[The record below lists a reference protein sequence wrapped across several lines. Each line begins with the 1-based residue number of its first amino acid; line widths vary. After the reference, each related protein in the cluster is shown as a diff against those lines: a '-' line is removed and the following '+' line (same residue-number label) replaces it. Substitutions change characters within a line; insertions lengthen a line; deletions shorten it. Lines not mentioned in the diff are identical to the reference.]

1 MTFGDVKAEA
11 LRLMGL
17 DEPVNAENV
26 DDYEEDESW
35 APLIRTMWGALN
47 RCFADLESRRILPLH
62 SKGLENG
69 QGRGSWRTFYYGD
82 EIGVIGEKPGVMEVA
97 RLVVEGDGYVD
108 TDHPFL
114 LDEVG
119 YLRVMDYDPAAT
131 YKLLYRPRVPRL
143 MPNSGNSTTI
153 ELPETLCEALAW
165 FVKSEVY
172 RLDEP
177 AEAAEARNFY
187 ENAVAQ
193 YAALAEVS
201 RQGTVQSVYGM
212 DLT

>member
-1 MTFGDVKAEA
+1 MTLGDVKAEA

-17 DEPVNAENV
+17 DEPVNADNV
-26 DDYEEDESW
+26 SDYEEDESW
-35 APLIRTMWGALN
+35 APLIRSVWGAVN
-47 RCFADLESRRILPLH
+47 RCFADLETKRVLPLKRYAL
-62 SKGLENG
+62 SDPK
-69 QGRGSWRTFYYGD
+69 GRGGWRLFYYGD
-82 EIGVIGEKPGVMEVA
+82 QTDIFEPV
-97 RLVVEGDGYVD
+97 RLVVESGDYVD

-119 YLRVMDYDPAAT
+119 YLRVMDYDANAD
-131 YKLLYRPRVPRL
+131 YAVLYRPRLDRL
-143 MPNSGNSTTI
+143 TSVSGDDTEI
-153 ELPETLCEALAW
+153 ALPDALCDALPW

-187 ENAVAQ
+187 ENAVEQ
-193 YAALAEVS
+193 YASQAEVS
-201 RQGTVQSVYGM
+201 RQGTVQSVYGV

>member
-17 DEPVNAENV
+17 DEPVNADNV
-26 DDYEEDESW
+26 GDYEEDENW
-35 APLIRTMWGALN
+35 APLIRMMWSAIN
-47 RCFADLESRRILPLH
+47 RCFADLETKRVLPLRR
-62 SKGLENG
+62 KALADPT
-69 QGRGSWRTFYYGD
+69 GRVSWRLFYYGGD
-82 EIGVIGEKPGVMEVA
+82 PGVMEVA
-97 RLVVEGDGYVD
+97 RLVVESDGYVD
-108 TDHPFL
+108 TDRPFL

-119 YLRVMDYDPAAT
+119 YLRVMDYDASAD
-131 YKLLYRPRVPRL
+131 YAILYRPRMARL
-143 MPNSGNSTTI
+143 SSVSGDDTDI
-153 ELPETLCEALAW
+153 DLPAELCEALPW

-187 ENAVAQ
+187 ENAVEQ